1 VKTKFRLLPEASAI
15 LILLL
20 LVPSCT
26 LISETIKTGGEQRLS
41 KTAPPPK
48 KPGPHVIVFALDG
61 AAPAQLMAAV
71 RSGHAP
77 NLARLLGAERG
88 NGLFEHA
95 YAAQHAYS
103 MLPSS
108 TIADWS
114 AIFTGTPSADNGVPG
129 DEWFERASNRFLAP
143 VPVSTLDITD
153 NTKTVADDLIGHELK
168 VPTLYERLRVRSYVS
183 LMSVHRGATYYTTV
197 SPASFGDMILHLVKG
212 AVLYDAGPEK
222 SLSAAIDRDSA
233 AKAVQTIEEH
243 GVPDLQVVYFPG
255 IDIYTHEADPPL
267 EKQTHYLERVTDPSV
282 GVILDEYRKQGVLE
296 NTYVI
301 FISDHAHIPTL
312 DDERHEL
319 ATEEKNS
326 PFAAV
331 GYAGFRVR
339 KPLLNLDGFEPDYQA
354 VLAYQGFMA
363 YVYLAD
369 RSTCRH
375 EHQRCDWARPPRF
388 EEDVIPVLNAFYRS
402 NRWGRPV
409 RKLKG
414 TIDLIFARQPV
425 GPGQGALPYQIFDG
439 RELVA
444 IDDYLIDHPRPDLL
458 ELEQRMRWLAAGPY
472 GNRAGDIVLL
482 ARACMDIPIQDRYY
496 FAATTHYSWHGS
508 ACVQDSH
515 IPFILAQEGGSGSRM
530 RSILRR
536 FGGDSLPESTLTPL
550 VESLFKDGQDP

>member
-1 VKTKFRLLPEASAI
+1 MKTRLPFPDASAI
-15 LILLL
+15 LIVLLL
-20 LVPSCT
+20 LSSCT
-26 LISETIKTGGEQRLS
+26 LISETIKTGGEQRLA

-61 AAPAQLMAAV
+61 AGPVQLMAAV

-95 YAAQHAYS
+95 YAAPHAYS

-114 AIFTGTPSADNGVPG
+114 AIFTGAAPAVNGVPG
-129 DEWFERASNRFLAP
+129 DEWFERRSRRFLAP
-143 VPVSTLDITD
+143 VPVSTLDLTD
-153 NTKTVADDLIGHELK
+153 NTKTVEDDLIGHELK
-168 VPTLYERLRVRSYVS
+168 VPTLYERLHVRSYVS

-197 SPASFGDMILHLVKG
+197 SPDSFGNMILALVKG
-212 AVLYDAGPEK
+212 AVLDNAGPEK
-222 SLSAAIDRDSA
+222 SLSGAIDRDSA
-233 AKAVQTIEEH
+233 DNAVQTIEKH

-267 EKQTHYLERVTDPSV
+267 EKQIRYLERVTDPSV

-319 ATEEKNS
+319 GTEEKNS

-331 GYAGFRVR
+331 RQAGFRVR
-339 KPLLNLDGFEPDYQA
+339 KPLLNLHGADPDYQA

-375 EHQRCDWARPPRF
+375 EHQRCNWARPPRF

-409 RKLKG
+409 PKLKG

-425 GPGQGALPYQIFDG
+425 GPGEDALPYRIFDG
-439 RELVA
+439 HDL
-444 IDDYLIDHPRPDLL
+444 ISINDYLIDHPRPDLL
-458 ELEQRMRWLAAGPY
+458 DLNQRMKWLAAGPY

-482 ARACMDIPIQDRYY
+482 ARACMNIPIQDRYY

-515 IPFILAQEGGSGSRM
+515 IPFILAQEGGSGVRM

-536 FGGDSLPESTLTPL
+536 FGGDSPPERELTPL
-550 VESLFKDGQDP
+550 VESLFKNDQER